1 MFVLRANLFI
11 EGRDNSYVSNTEDC
25 HIGSFDVNSFSFI
38 RYIIRQKEIGCT
50 HTPYFFL
57 SSNALWKNISDRHI
71 IILYIFLIFV
81 NSFRLIMPT
90 NFVLKTL
97 AFSVIFFAIVK
108 LCHNNTMFFICKKSG
123 LKSMLCWPSVNN
135 INELFA
141 LCETVCC

>member
-1 MFVLRANLFI
+1 MYYDKYMS
-11 EGRDNSYVSNTEDC
+11 GC
-25 HIGSFDVNSFSFI
+25 HIGSADVNSFNFI

-57 SSNALWKNISDRHI
+57 SSNALWKNISDRRI

-81 NSFRLIMPT
+81 NSFRLIIPT

-108 LCHNNTMFFICKKSG
+108 LCRNNTAKRNRVCAYTLFLFVPIIMYRI
-123 LKSMLCWPSVNN
+123 LKTFYNYIIHFPNFCQ
-135 INELFA
+135 
-141 LCETVCC
+141 